1 MHSYPSAA
9 TSVLIAR
16 AEVIGKSLTRRGWT
30 SSVEPRTKHPGA
42 HRATVWVPDAAP
54 GVSLLI
60 LTIGGRQGQ
69 LAELLGPATSATR
82 TDAGGRSRSGRR
94 PSWRL
99 TAYDAPAPALI
110 AAALSAADEPP
121 DAQSLEA
128 AGWKVVRHQAD
139 DRRRPALPEFIR
151 PDDAVSAAFRAPTF
165 TPPCERC
172 SHCGEVGDMGGWLI
186 TGPGFSADATA
197 HTPGSVVTAFA
208 LALPG
213 DGTPSGHPK
222 KATS

>member
-1 MHSYPSAA
+1 MTSYPSAA

-30 SSVEPRTKHPGA
+30 SSVEPRTKHPGT
-42 HRATVWVPDAAP
+42 HHATLWVPGATP

-60 LTIGGRQGQ
+60 LTIDGRQGQ
-69 LAELLGPATSATR
+69 LAELFGPANSTAR
-82 TDAGGRSRSGRR
+82 ADVDGRPRSGRR

-99 TAYDAPAPALI
+99 TAYDAPAAALI
-110 AAALSAADEPP
+110 AAALSAADDPP
-121 DAQSLEA
+121 DAQTLEA
-128 AGWKVVRHQAD
+128 AGWTVVRHQAD

-151 PDDAVSAAFRAPTF
+151 PDGAVSAAFRAPTF

-172 SHCGEVGDMGGWLI
+172 SHCGELGDMGGWLI
-186 TGPGFSADATA
+186 TGPGFTADATA

-213 DGTPSGHPK
+213 DGAGSARPVA
-222 KATS
+222 ATS